1 MQIAAFSGTWGNPSA
16 LSVGRCCT
24 YGAGFG
30 TDPSGARTLSDTDAL
45 IMVAAGMVTLW
56 VDSLIIQVLGLIF
69 TVVVVFAPSFATSAH
84 VNNGSVR

>member
-1 MQIAAFSGTWGNPSA
+1 M
-16 LSVGRCCT
+16 
-24 YGAGFG
+24 
-30 TDPSGARTLSDTDAL
+30 SDTDAL